1 MQIIKSTPAGLN
13 GICYGI
19 LAGLQT
25 LWKDAEA
32 RSRLHF
38 HEHFLEPP
46 HGTSLTS
53 RLPLPPASEPHRLC
67 RDPWS
72 CHTCDSSPYTSAI
85 TCASTEGVLG
95 LALFS
100 HSSWPNQISH
110 VSDRACSHGYTFC
123 SQGRIHNMGN
133 CQRQPF
139 LFGKKQER
147 TRFWMPTHVLLNNP
161 LFCLQ
166 REFHGSPVVRT
177 QHFHCWDPGS
187 IPGRGTKILQA
198 MWPGQNKQIK
208 ICSHCNVSLPTLPW
222 QNCRTVAES
231 LFIVCSS
238 LGGFKWDTESIK

>member
-1 MQIIKSTPAGLN
+1 MQIIKSAPAGLN

-46 HGTSLTS
+46 HGISLTS
-53 RLPLPPASEPHRLC
+53 RLPLPPVSEPHRLC

-72 CHTCDSSPYTSAI
+72 CHTCDSSPHTSAI

-110 VSDRACSHGYTFC
+110 VSARACSHGYTFC
-123 SQGRIHNMGN
+123 SQGRFHSMGS
-133 CQRQPF
+133 CQRQPLPLWKKNRKEQDF
-139 LFGKKQER
+139 GCPPMSFSIILFSAYNGNSMAVQWLGLSTFTAG
-147 TRFWMPTHVLLNNP
+147 TRV
-161 LFCLQ
+161 Q
-166 REFHGSPVVRT
+166 SPVRELRSRKPCGLAKT
-177 QHFHCWDPGS
+177 
-187 IPGRGTKILQA
+187 
-198 MWPGQNKQIK
+198 NK
-208 ICSHCNVSLPTLPW
+208 SRYAH
-222 QNCRTVAES
+222 
-231 LFIVCSS
+231 IVM
-238 LGGFKWDTESIK
+238 